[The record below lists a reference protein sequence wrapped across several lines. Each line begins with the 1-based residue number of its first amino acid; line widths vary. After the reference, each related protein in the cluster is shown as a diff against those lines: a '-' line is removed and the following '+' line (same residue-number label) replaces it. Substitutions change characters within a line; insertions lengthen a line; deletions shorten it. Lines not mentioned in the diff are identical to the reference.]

1 MTPLGRLPNAMDQD
15 GFPDWCRRVVV
26 KAYIVPQKGE
36 PLDIG
41 CMYHNFI
48 SLAVFSLSSNIDF
61 RLRVEPPGTARF
73 DLIGWDANE
82 LP

>member
-1 MTPLGRLPNAMDQD
+1 MDQD
-15 GFPDWCRRVVV
+15 VFPGWCCRIVV
-26 KAYIVPQKGE
+26 KAYLVPQKEE

-41 CMYHNFI
+41 CTYHNFI
-48 SLAVFSLSSNIDF
+48 SLTVFGLSSNIDF
-61 RLRVEPPGTARF
+61 RLRVKPIGTARF